1 MFVILFIIKIYDRT
15 IKCDDFKKLSKMK
28 YHKRM
33 ISISINKISLFYCL
47 VLYSEH
53 LLYKKER

>member
-1 MFVILFIIKIYDRT
+1 MFVILFIIKINDRT

-33 ISISINKISLFYCL
+33 IYISRDKISLF
-47 VLYSEH
+47 
-53 LLYKKER
+53 LLSGSIF